1 LTKALVIRSIEQSRK
16 NYIVKD
22 NLGDRL
28 KVYEAPET
36 ARKLI
41 PGVPVYARLDG
52 RSFSKFTRNMI
63 RPFDPRLHETM
74 VSTTQHLVDQ
84 SGATI
89 GYTSSD
95 ELSLGWAT
103 TDHTQQLW
111 FDSKIHKITSVLASL
126 AASAFVKNLIYE
138 FDNWRELLDHIPH
151 FDCRVMQVPN
161 LDELANCFLWRSLD
175 CTKNAVSMAAHHA
188 FGHNQLQGKNTKT
201 KKLMLNQAGVDFDQY
216 PSGFTK
222 GTFVRKTTVER
233 QFSESELDQIPPQ
246 YRPKPNML
254 IKRTEIE
261 SFDLPPLINI
271 ANLKQT
277 LFSAKSPQLK
287 ETQ

>member
-1 LTKALVIRSIEQSRK
+1 
-16 NYIVKD
+16 
-22 NLGDRL
+22 
-28 KVYEAPET
+28 
-36 ARKLI
+36 
-41 PGVPVYARLDG
+41 
-52 RSFSKFTRNMI
+52 
-63 RPFDPRLHETM
+63 
-74 VSTTQHLVDQ
+74 
-84 SGATI
+84 
-89 GYTSSD
+89 
-95 ELSLGWAT
+95 
-103 TDHTQQLW
+103 
-111 FDSKIHKITSVLASL
+111 
-126 AASAFVKNLIYE
+126 
-138 FDNWRELLDHIPH
+138 
-151 FDCRVMQVPN
+151 
-161 LDELANCFLWRSLD
+161 
-175 CTKNAVSMAAHHA
+175 
-188 FGHNQLQGKNTKT
+188 
-201 KKLMLNQAGVDFDQY
+201 MLNQAGVDFDQY